1 MKQHKETEVEQRNNS
16 NLMEKKLEKKK
27 LEIKDNIISSNL

>member
-16 NLMEKKLEKKK
+16 NLMEKKLEKKNLK
-27 LEIKDNIISSNL
+27 LRIT